1 MHTILEHN
9 AKKKIPI
16 KMFDQV
22 WYEGRIS
29 MKQKAKIK
37 KRAVQENRNRKKML
51 KLVEENPFVPIA
63 DKNEES
69 LRSSIEI
76 SGK

>member
-29 MKQKAKIK
+29 MKQKAKEK
-37 KRAVQENRNRKKML
+37 KRAVQETRNRKKML
-51 KLVEENPFVPIA
+51 KLVEENPFVPTA

-69 LRSSIEI
+69 PRSGIDN

>member
-1 MHTILEHN
+1 
-9 AKKKIPI
+9 
-16 KMFDQV
+16 MFDQV
-22 WYEGRIS
+22 WYEGRIR
-29 MKQKAKIK
+29 MKQKAKEK
-37 KRAVQENRNRKKML
+37 KRAVQETRNRKKML

-69 LRSSIEI
+69 PRSSIGS

>member
-29 MKQKAKIK
+29 MKQKAKEK
-37 KRAVQENRNRKKML
+37 KRAVQETRNRKKML
-51 KLVEENPFVPIA
+51 KLVEENPFVPTA
-63 DKNEES
+63 DKNEE
-69 LRSSIEI
+69 LPRSSIDS